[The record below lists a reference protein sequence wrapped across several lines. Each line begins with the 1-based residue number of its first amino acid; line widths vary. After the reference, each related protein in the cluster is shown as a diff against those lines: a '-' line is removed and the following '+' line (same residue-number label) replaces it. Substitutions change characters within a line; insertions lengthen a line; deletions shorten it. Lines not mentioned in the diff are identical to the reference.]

1 MPPGFRL
8 IGQKCYTKC
17 VNTVKET
24 IEVTFEDL
32 THDARGVC
40 KIDGYPIFVKHA
52 LKGETAL
59 IEITKKYKSYGLGR
73 LIRIKETS
81 PFRKEP
87 ICEHFA
93 TCGGCNLMHM
103 DYQTQLD
110 FKTFKT
116 QSTLQKLGQITTD
129 VQPTLGMQNP
139 LYYRNKATFHFDEI
153 NGVIY
158 AGYYR
163 EGTHRVVDIHRCHT
177 LPKIFSEIL
186 AELKIAAEDG
196 LFNIHTKA
204 QPNGGLKRAI
214 IRQSLSTKELLIT
227 LITPQ
232 NKSLHSNRLIER
244 LTKKFPLIMGIIQNV
259 NSQAFGLGKK
269 STVLYGIDQ
278 IKETIG
284 GMHYTINHQSFFQ
297 VNAIQA
303 ETMLDEIFKK
313 ANLKGDEVVIDA
325 YAGVGHIGLSLAHN
339 VREVIAIE
347 TVKKA
352 VSEGIK
358 AARYNHIDN
367 IRFIEQDAKE
377 AIQEV
382 EQADLL
388 VVDPPRKGL
397 HSDFIDRVLEQSIQK
412 MIYVSCNVA
421 TLARDLKRLKEGGY
435 QVIETTPL
443 DMFPQTSHI
452 ESITLLNRGAVV

>member
-1 MPPGFRL
+1 M
-8 IGQKCYTKC
+8 IKT
-17 VNTVKET
+17 KET

-40 KIDGYPIFVKHA
+40 KIDGYPVFVKHA

-73 LIRIKETS
+73 LIRITETS

-116 QSTLQKLGQITTD
+116 QSTLQKLGQIDTD
-129 VQPTLGMQNP
+129 VKPTLGMQNP
-139 LYYRNKATFHFDEI
+139 LYYRNKATFHFDETD
-153 NGVIY
+153 GVIY

-163 EGTHRVVDIHRCHT
+163 EGSHRVVDIHRCHT

-186 AELKIAAEDG
+186 AELKSAAEDN
-196 LFNIHTKA
+196 LFQVHSKA
-204 QPNGGLKRAI
+204 HPNGGLKRVI

-227 LITPQ
+227 MITHQ
-232 NKSLHSNRLIER
+232 DKSLKSHSLIER
-244 LTKKFPLIMGIIQNV
+244 LTKKFPLIMGIILNV
-259 NSQAFGLGKK
+259 NSKSFGLGTK
-269 STVLYGIDQ
+269 SSIIYGVDQ

-284 GMHYTINHQSFFQ
+284 GMHYSINHQSFFQ

-303 ETMLDEIFKK
+303 ETMLEEIAKK
-313 ANLKGDEVVIDA
+313 ASIQGDEVVIDA
-325 YAGVGHIGLSLAHN
+325 YAGVGHIGMSLAKN
-339 VREVIAIE
+339 VKEVIAIE

-358 AARYNHIDN
+358 AARYNHIEN
-367 IRFIEQDAKE
+367 IRFIESDAKD
-377 AIQEV
+377 AMQDIPH
-382 EQADLL
+382 ADLL
-388 VVDPPRKGL
+388 IVDPPRKGL
-397 HSDFIDRVLEQSIQK
+397 HSDFIDRVLDQSIPK

-421 TLARDLKRLKEGGY
+421 TLARDLKRLKAGGY
-435 QVIETTPL
+435 HVVETTPL

-452 ESITLLNRGAVV
+452 ESITLLERSPVV